1 MVPRMKTKA
10 APPVTHLQGRRTLP
24 LIEAFFEFNQL
35 KQLYRQG
42 WLRVGIPPERCES
55 VAEHSLGVALLGL
68 FVADTYFP
76 EADASKVVRI
86 ALLHDLG
93 EARVGDITPHDG
105 VRAGDKHARERRAV
119 EEILGRLPKG
129 AEYIALWEEYERG
142 TSFEARLVKQVDRLE
157 MGLQALV
164 YEHQGF
170 GDLSQFF
177 ASVEKALEAPE
188 LRAVLTELESLRPGT
203 PSPSGRGPG

>member
-1 MVPRMKTKA
+1 MRTKA
-10 APPVTHLQGRRTLP
+10 SPPISHLSGKAALP
-24 LIEAFFEFNQL
+24 LIEAYFEFNHL

-55 VAEHSLGVALLGL
+55 VAEHSLGVALLCL
-68 FVADTYFP
+68 FIADSWFP
-76 EADASKVVRI
+76 EADASKIVRI

-105 VRAGDKHARERRAV
+105 VNPTQKHALERQAV
-119 EEILGRLPKG
+119 AQILGKLPRG
-129 AEYIALWEEYERG
+129 AEYLALWEEYEQG
-142 TSFEARLVKQVDRLE
+142 ASFEAKLVRQVDRLE
-157 MGLQALV
+157 MSLQACV

-177 ASVEKALEAPE
+177 ASAEKVMESPQ
-188 LRAVLTELESLRPGT
+188 LRVVLTELQALRP
-203 PSPSGRGPG
+203 PRAAAP

>member
-1 MVPRMKTKA
+1 MRTKA
-10 APPVTHLQGRRTLP
+10 SPPIAHLSGKAALP
-24 LIEAFFEFNQL
+24 LIEAYFELNHL

-42 WLRVGIPPERCES
+42 WLRVGISPERCES
-55 VAEHSLGVALLGL
+55 VAEHSLGVALLCL
-68 FVADTYFP
+68 FIAESWFP

-105 VRAGDKHARERRAV
+105 VSPDQKHALERQAV
-119 EEILGRLPKG
+119 AQILGKLPRG
-129 AEYIALWEEYERG
+129 AEYLALWEEYEQG
-142 TSFEARLVKQVDRLE
+142 ASFEAKLVRQVDRLE
-157 MGLQALV
+157 MSLQACV

-177 ASVEKALEAPE
+177 ASAEKAMESPQ
-188 LRAVLTELESLRPGT
+188 LRAVLTELQALRPSRAAA
-203 PSPSGRGPG
+203 P

>member
-1 MVPRMKTKA
+1 MRTKA
-10 APPVTHLQGRRTLP
+10 TPPIGHLSGRATLP
-24 LIEAFFEFNQL
+24 LIQAYFELNHL

-42 WLRVGIPPERCES
+42 WLRVGVPPERCES
-55 VAEHSLGVALLGL
+55 VAEHSLGVALLCL
-68 FVADTYFP
+68 FISDTWFP

-105 VRAGDKHARERRAV
+105 VASGQKHALERQAV
-119 EEILGRLPKG
+119 AQILGGLPRG
-129 AEYIALWEEYERG
+129 AEYLALWEEYEQG
-142 TSFEARLVKQVDRLE
+142 GSFEARLVRQVDRLE
-157 MGLQALV
+157 MALQACV

-177 ASVEKALEAPE
+177 ASAEKALESPQLLAILAE
-188 LRAVLTELESLRPGT
+188 LQAARPQPKPAGA
-203 PSPSGRGPG
+203 

>member
-1 MVPRMKTKA
+1 MQTKA
-10 APPVTHLQGRRTLP
+10 APPVQHLQGRRTLP
-24 LIEAFFEFNQL
+24 LIQTYFELNQL

-42 WLRVGIPPERCES
+42 WLRVGVPKERCES
-55 VAEHSLGVALLGL
+55 VAEHSFGVALLCL
-68 FVADTYFP
+68 FIAETYFP

-105 VRAGDKHARERRAV
+105 MRAEDKHARERQAV
-119 EEILGRLPKG
+119 EQILSGLPRA
-129 AEYIALWEEYERG
+129 AEYVALWDEYERG
-142 TSFEARLVKQVDRLE
+142 ASFEAKLVKQVDRLE

-164 YEHQGF
+164 YEHQGM

-177 ASVEKALEAPE
+177 ASVDKALQSPE
-188 LRAVLTELESLRPGT
+188 LRQVLTELESLRPK
-203 PSPSGRGPG
+203 